1 MDEVAKKR
9 AELKNDCREWTP
21 LDALE
26 DLVRAIKN
34 KEAAPSEIVIHWF
47 EKRSDGGSQ
56 HYYQCAG
63 VTFIAHIALLNASL
77 KRVLE
82 DWMD

>member
-9 AELKNDCREWTP
+9 AEIQQDCREWTA

-26 DLVRAIKN
+26 DLVRGIKAGEVN
-34 KEAAPSEIVIHWF
+34 PKELVIHFF
-47 EKRSDGGSQ
+47 EPKSNGGSR
-56 HYYQCAG
+56 HGFQCAG
-63 VTFIAHIALLNASL
+63 VSVRDHISLLNVAL